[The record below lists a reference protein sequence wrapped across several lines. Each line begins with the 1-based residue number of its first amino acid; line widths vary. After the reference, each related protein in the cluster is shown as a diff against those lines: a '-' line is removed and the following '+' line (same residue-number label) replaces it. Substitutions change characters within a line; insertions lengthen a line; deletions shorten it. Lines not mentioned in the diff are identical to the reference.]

1 MKAVAGARISWR
13 GVEYEVVMVRE
24 LAALLRDPEGSELE
38 VSIDELNRGAEVAAP
53 MLRRAANGA
62 LFSGEVLAP
71 TLQIWRDAIE
81 RIRAASETFG
91 LKSKAVDDEA
101 ERLSRELGRP
111 VSSRT
116 VYRQLQAY
124 ERDGLGG
131 LLDQR
136 AGEARQART
145 RTVDARVVEVL
156 NSILGG
162 RSRSSTISKAALI
175 EQVRRAVVQT
185 HGHDVKI
192 PSNATFYRLLEDEDR
207 GRFSFGSAK
216 TRESLALAPDREY
229 GSRTAL
235 RPGEQVQIDTTRLD
249 VMVRIDE
256 VTIGR
261 PELTIML
268 DVATRSILAAVLRPE
283 GTKSMDLVVVLGRA
297 LVPYSHRPDGARETR
312 QLISTA
318 WAEDVLIDQARFERL
333 RAAQPFIFPETITT
347 DRGRTYLS
355 THFRAACET
364 LGISLIT
371 AAPHTPTDKPHV
383 ERTFESIASLF
394 LLHARG
400 YVGRSVEHR
409 GRDVESQSE
418 QLLTIAQM
426 QEMLEDWVAVEWQN
440 RSHDGLRDPL
450 HPKIALSPNE
460 MCRAFRHVVPELHV
474 PLKRDDF
481 IALLPVTHRRI
492 NRYGVTIDHRVY
504 DSKRLAEY
512 RRRQSPVKSKQGR
525 WPVRVD
531 PYNLHVVWLDVD
543 GEFIPLRW
551 SNRVHELPMLG
562 DVWRYAR
569 AAHGTPDETLT
580 ADRRELAA
588 ALKAFAGRGNPAPR
602 SGEQKRSAR
611 QRARELAVAD
621 DPMNLTSIKNLDD
634 EDSPAEALDT
644 VGEAAPSEDW
654 PHTGGFPFISDS
666 LDEVRRR
673 IDE

>member
-1 MKAVAGARISWR
+1 MKAAAGARIAWR
-13 GVEYEVVMVRE
+13 GAEYEVVAVRE
-24 LAALLRDPEGSELE
+24 LGAILRDSDGGELE
-38 VSIDELNRGAEVAAP
+38 VSIDELNCSGEAVTP
-53 MLRRAANGA
+53 VLRNAVHDA
-62 LFSGEVLAP
+62 LFDGDALTPA
-71 TLQIWRDAIE
+71 LGIWRDAIE
-81 RIRAASETFG
+81 RIRATGDVFG
-91 LKSKAVDDEA
+91 LKDKAVADEA
-101 ERLSRELGRP
+101 ERISRETGRP
-111 VSSRT
+111 VSPRT

-124 ERDGLGG
+124 ERDGLSG
-131 LLDQR
+131 LLDR
-136 AGEARQART
+136 RVSDTGRGRS
-145 RTVDARVVEVL
+145 RNVDPRVVEALNHVL
-156 NSILGG
+156 SG
-162 RSRSSTISKAALI
+162 RSRSSTISKAVLI
-175 EQVRRAVVQT
+175 EQVRRAVVKA
-185 HGHDVKI
+185 HGEDVKI

-216 TRESLALAPDREY
+216 TRESLALAPDHKY
-229 GSRTAL
+229 GSRKAL

-256 VTIGR
+256 ATIGR
-261 PELTIML
+261 PELSIML

-297 LVPYSHRPDGARETR
+297 LVPYSHRPEGARETR
-312 QLISTA
+312 QLVSTA
-318 WAEDVLIDQARFERL
+318 WADDVLLGQDRFEKL

-355 THFRAACET
+355 NHFRAACET

-394 LLHARG
+394 LQYARG

-418 QLLTIAQM
+418 QLITIAQM
-426 QEMLEDWVAVEWQN
+426 QELLEDWVAVEWQN

-450 HPKIALSPNE
+450 HPKIVLSPNE
-460 MCRAFRHVVPELHV
+460 MSRAFRHVVPELHV
-474 PLKRDDF
+474 PLTRDDF
-481 IALLPVTHRRI
+481 IALLPVTYRRI

-504 DSKRLAEY
+504 DSKRLVEY
-512 RRRQSPVKSKQGR
+512 RRRQSPAKSKQGR

-551 SNRVHELPMLG
+551 SNKVHELPMLG

-569 AAHGTPDETLT
+569 STHEAPDDALSAE
-580 ADRRELAA
+580 RRELAA
-588 ALKAFAGRGNPAPR
+588 ALKAFAGQGNPAPR
-602 SGEQKRSAR
+602 SADQKRSAR
-611 QRARELAVAD
+611 QQARAAAVAA
-621 DPMNLTSIKNLDD
+621 DPMNLTSVKNLDAD
-634 EDSPAEALDT
+634 APQVEAHGSPEEEPAIE
-644 VGEAAPSEDW
+644 EW
-654 PHTGGFPFISDS
+654 PNTGGFPFIGES